1 MNEIPVIDFDNFD
14 KGGDSHRR
22 AIAHQVDSAA
32 SEVGFM
38 YVTNLGVD
46 QALLAEAFRSSA
58 AFFAR
63 PESEKAA
70 VPYVQEWNHGYQGS
84 GGQRLDPSIAPDL
97 KEAFTMR
104 DVHKNENTPELW
116 PSPEFLQIAGR
127 MFDECL
133 HAANRVMQAFAI
145 ALDLPPDFFRGYH
158 YGENVSLRYL
168 HYPLLEDAPA
178 ANQFGAG
185 AHTDFGTITLLFQDD
200 VGGLQVQDR
209 DGHWRDAV
217 YIADTV
223 VINTGDLVA
232 SWTNDR
238 YCSTPHRVK
247 PMDGERERYSIA
259 YFVDP
264 DPDTPVSAFASC
276 VSANNPAKYKDTTAG
291 AYIAAR
297 IADSNQVF
305 G

>member
-133 HAANRVMQAFAI
+133 HAANRVMASLCNCTGPAAGLFSRLPLRRERVLALSALSTAGRRACGQPIRCRRAYGLWYHHVVVPGRCGEGCKFRTGMGIGAMPSILPIRSSSIPAIWWLAGRTIAI
-145 ALDLPPDFFRGYH
+145 ARH
-158 YGENVSLRYL
+158 
-168 HYPLLEDAPA
+168 
-178 ANQFGAG
+178 
-185 AHTDFGTITLLFQDD
+185 
-200 VGGLQVQDR
+200 
-209 DGHWRDAV
+209 
-217 YIADTV
+217 
-223 VINTGDLVA
+223 
-232 SWTNDR
+232 
-238 YCSTPHRVK
+238 
-247 PMDGERERYSIA
+247 
-259 YFVDP
+259 
-264 DPDTPVSAFASC
+264 
-276 VSANNPAKYKDTTAG
+276 
-291 AYIAAR
+291 R
-297 IADSNQVF
+297 IASNQWMASVNATQSPILSIPIQIHQ
-305 G
+305 